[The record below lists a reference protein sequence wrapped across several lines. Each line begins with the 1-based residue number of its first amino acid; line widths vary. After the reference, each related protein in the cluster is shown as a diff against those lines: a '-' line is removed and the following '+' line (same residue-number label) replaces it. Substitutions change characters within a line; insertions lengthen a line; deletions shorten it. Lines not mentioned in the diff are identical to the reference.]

1 MKFIVRYRKYI
12 LGLLSIMMGAL
23 CLLLIMDRPIEAPV
37 NESMNY
43 YMQYAKEETT
53 AANVV
58 TAIYLNYRVFDTVF
72 EALLLL
78 VAVTATLFIYPVNK
92 KKKIKIQSEAG
103 EVLEPLKDLLVFI
116 LPFIMLFG
124 VALILNGDRTPGGG
138 FQGGAVLVVIFIA
151 GFLIENSREMDLDI
165 FTLIEKFAF
174 ISLTLIIATFLYY
187 NFRDM
192 PQGIKRSYLI
202 LINALIG
209 VKVCAGLG
217 IIFYRFSRLKVEE
230 DEGTEIEET

>member
-12 LGLLSIMMGAL
+12 LGLLAVVMGIL
-23 CLLLIMDRPIEAPV
+23 CLLLIMDRPVEVPV

-43 YMQYAKEETT
+43 YMQYAREETT

-78 VAVTATLFIYPVNK
+78 VAVTATLFIYPVKGK
-92 KKKIKIQSEAG
+92 KKVKRKNNAG
-103 EVLEPLKDLLVFI
+103 EVLEPLRDLLVFI

-138 FQGGAVLVVIFIA
+138 FQGGAVLVVIFVA
-151 GFLIENSREMDLDI
+151 GFLIEDSREVDLNI

-187 NFRDM
+187 NFKDV
-192 PQGIKRSYLI
+192 PLGIKRIYLI
-202 LINALIG
+202 LINTLIG

-217 IIFYRFSRLKVEE
+217 IIFYRFSKLKEE
-230 DEGTEIEET
+230 E